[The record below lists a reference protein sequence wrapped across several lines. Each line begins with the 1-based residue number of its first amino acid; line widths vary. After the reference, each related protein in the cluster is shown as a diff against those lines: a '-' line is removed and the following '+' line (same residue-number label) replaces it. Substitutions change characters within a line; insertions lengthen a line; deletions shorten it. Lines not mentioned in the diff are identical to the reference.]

1 MWLKEGDRNIGF
13 FHRMANCHRRSNL
26 TKIKINGSWIVEERE
41 IQGAVVSAFQHLL
54 SDLGGWSP
62 SLGGLVF
69 DRLEGEE
76 ATRLEEPFSVKEVVS
91 ALFDLGG
98 DKALGVDDYSLVF
111 CQSSWNLVKEEV
123 MGFFRDFH
131 EHVRSLNSTFLVLVP
146 KEGDVEDLRDYRPI
160 SLVGWL
166 YKLLA
171 KVLANRL
178 KQVVGKV
185 VSLSENAFV
194 EER

>member
-1 MWLKEGDRNIGF
+1 MFGKVGVKRSLVLQQENFWDDQEKSRVLSVEEVEARKEAKEEFKKWVLMEEISWRQKSREVWLKKGDRNTSF
-13 FHRMANCHRRSNL
+13 FHRMVNCHTKSNL
-26 TKIKINGSWIVEERE
+26 TKIKINGTWIVEERE

-98 DKALGVDDYSLVF
+98 DKALGVDGYSLVF
-111 CQSSWNLVKEEV
+111 CQSS
-123 MGFFRDFH
+123 
-131 EHVRSLNSTFLVLVP
+131 
-146 KEGDVEDLRDYRPI
+146 
-160 SLVGWL
+160 
-166 YKLLA
+166 
-171 KVLANRL
+171 
-178 KQVVGKV
+178 
-185 VSLSENAFV
+185 
-194 EER
+194 